1 MWLNRQMKLR
11 KACDDVLQVLE
22 DSCGE
27 TGLTALGFL
36 ASAYVTVLFLRFS
49 LLYSIS
55 RTELWL
61 IVATCFYHIYC
72 KEDI

>member
-55 RTELWL
+55 RT
-61 IVATCFYHIYC
+61 
-72 KEDI
+72 